1 MRALISTV
9 AISTLVAIGSLAV
22 MHMAIAAEPSGAESS
37 GLEEI
42 IVTATKRDTRLLDT
56 PLSISVLSAG
66 AIEKNRIVDV
76 TDIEKAVPSFVFLH
90 GSGSDNF
97 LSIRGNSTVDDSSG
111 TDQGVVMLVDD
122 VARVSVADLQP
133 QLYDL
138 NRIEVLNGPQG
149 TLFGRNALG
158 GVIAIYTNNPS
169 FKPEATAELGF
180 GSQNLAEVK
189 GMVNVPLIQD
199 RLALRVSATKE
210 TAGGYVRDIT
220 TGRDLG
226 GHNLWTVLTKLL
238 YTPSD
243 DIRNVFGFDY
253 LSRTGNQPTVLV
265 GTFQPALY
273 PTLPIHSNEDQ
284 TAQGNPGNI
293 DQKIWGLTDRLDWKT
308 GIGSVTSIA
317 GYRNNDIDSLLS
329 LTADPG
335 NDYMF
340 QQNEH
345 DHQFTEELRLASPL
359 EQRISWIAGLY
370 FLDSYKSRPLSLL
383 NNIPPGSQ
391 FFGIPGEPPSPIDYI
406 IQQNTTTKSYAGFAD
421 ATYEISSKLSFE
433 LGARYTREEKSG
445 HSFVNLANF
454 FAPPTI
460 SADYSHSWSAVTP
473 KATLTYKPTS
483 SFMAYTL
490 VSKGFQSGGFN
501 VTGNTA
507 PALAQPFDSAILWN
521 YEAGVKF
528 DGFNHRIQGGISGFL
543 DRYSNLQIIEYN
555 GQVLTNTTSNAGKAN
570 INGIEADL
578 AAAPVNWLNLGVRY
592 TYLQSEFTQYEINN
606 GPGVPPTVNTGNQV
620 PFVAP
625 NKVTLSAEIHFQ
637 VPGGDYG
644 RLAFGG
650 DYTYRSNMWITA
662 ANNDPSFIRD
672 LTGWRGLV
680 NLHALWASHD
690 DHWECELWGK
700 NVKNIRFVAYP
711 VDNTAFFETPAEAGN
726 PKNRLFDVLS
736 PQYRSFG
743 VTLRWRM

>member
-169 FKPEATAELGF
+169 FKPEATAEVGF

-317 GYRNNDIDSLLS
+317 GYRHNDIDSLLS

-370 FLDSYKSRPLSLL
+370 FLDSYKSRPLSLGPL
-383 NNIPPGSQ
+383 PTRNVLLVCPECTSTNVTAPLAQTAIRSPSGESNARPVGSRHCLSAKR
-391 FFGIPGEPPSPIDYI
+391 P
-406 IQQNTTTKSYAGFAD
+406 TTFRLPTSTAAISFA
-421 ATYEISSKLSFE
+421 E
-433 LGARYTREEKSG
+433 
-445 HSFVNLANF
+445 
-454 FAPPTI
+454 
-460 SADYSHSWSAVTP
+460 
-473 KATLTYKPTS
+473 ATLTNNMPEPSAMANSKSPPIPIVPTTDRCFGS
-483 SFMAYTL
+483 ISTNSLLSPF
-490 VSKGFQSGGFN
+490 
-501 VTGNTA
+501 TA
-507 PALAQPFDSAILWN
+507 
-521 YEAGVKF
+521 
-528 DGFNHRIQGGISGFL
+528 
-543 DRYSNLQIIEYN
+543 
-555 GQVLTNTTSNAGKAN
+555 TNN
-570 INGIEADL
+570 
-578 AAAPVNWLNLGVRY
+578 PV
-592 TYLQSEFTQYEINN
+592 
-606 GPGVPPTVNTGNQV
+606 
-620 PFVAP
+620 
-625 NKVTLSAEIHFQ
+625 
-637 VPGGDYG
+637 
-644 RLAFGG
+644 FG
-650 DYTYRSNMWITA
+650 S
-662 ANNDPSFIRD
+662 
-672 LTGWRGLV
+672 
-680 NLHALWASHD
+680 
-690 DHWECELWGK
+690 
-700 NVKNIRFVAYP
+700 NVKAS
-711 VDNTAFFETPAEAGN
+711 G
-726 PKNRLFDVLS
+726 S
-736 PQYRSFG
+736 
-743 VTLRWRM
+743 